1 MSPNN
6 LAAALAEFRVT
17 VQQIRDAYPGLTDE
31 DLSDTFEGESL
42 GLEAA
47 LLRTLRSAVEREATA
62 DALKE
67 MARTMQA
74 RMARL
79 AEGAQMLRAAV
90 LNVMTEAGVKK
101 IQAPDMSVSIGAGKQ
116 RVQVTDEELIPLDL
130 CRTKIEPD
138 KTKIGK
144 ALEAGQEVP
153 GASLSN
159 SVPVLTIRRS

>member
-1 MSPNN
+1 MARVD
-6 LAAALAEFRVT
+6 LTGALSEFRAA
-17 VQQIRDAYPGLTDE
+17 VQAIHDAYPGLSDD
-31 DLSDTFEGESL
+31 DLADTIEGES
-42 GLEAA
+42 GNLEAA

-116 RVQVTDEELIPLDL
+116 KVQVTDEDLIPLDL

-138 KTKIGK
+138 KAKIGK

>member
-1 MSPNN
+1 MPNN
-6 LAAALAEFRVT
+6 IPAALSEFRAA
-17 VQQIRDAYPGLTDE
+17 VQAIHDAYPGLTDD
-31 DLSDTFEGESL
+31 DLADTIEGES
-42 GLEAA
+42 GDLEAVI
-47 LLRTLRSAVEREATA
+47 LRTLRSALEREATA

-67 MARTMQA
+67 MGRTMQA

-79 AEGAQMLRAAV
+79 AEGAQMMRNAV
-90 LNVMTEAGVKK
+90 LHAMTEAGIKK
-101 IQAPDMSVSIGAGKQ
+101 IPAPDMSVSIGAGKQ
-116 RVQVTDEELIPLDL
+116 KVQVTDEDLIPLDL